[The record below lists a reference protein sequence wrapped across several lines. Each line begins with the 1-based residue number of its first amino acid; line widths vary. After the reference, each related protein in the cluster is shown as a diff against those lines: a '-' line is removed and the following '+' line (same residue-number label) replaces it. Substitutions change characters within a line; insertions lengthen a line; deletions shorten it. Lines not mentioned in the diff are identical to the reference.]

1 MKSSEYSKE
10 TKTVIELFEGL
21 RAAERKRILEKI
33 QDLIL
38 EQESELKWDNM
49 LESSPEPMNQMANRA
64 LREHKSGH
72 GKPI

>member
-72 GKPI
+72 SKPI